1 MSHIQNDEGGI
12 HFYSPKVASQI
23 DQNFRQPQKI
33 AELDLRS
40 KLELLEQEQGRAIE
54 YLHSSSY
61 KKIVDLGKTRN
72 TNLLMSE
79 DDTMRGSRMRRN
91 MINPKSLP
99 RLKEERKGTL
109 ERDLSLKNIIRE
121 QLSTVKF

>member
-1 MSHIQNDEGGI
+1 M
-12 HFYSPKVASQI
+12 
-23 DQNFRQPQKI
+23 
-33 AELDLRS
+33 
-40 KLELLEQEQGRAIE
+40 
-54 YLHSSSY
+54 
-61 KKIVDLGKTRN
+61 DLGKTRN

-79 DDTMRGSRMRRN
+79 DDTKRVGRIRRN

-121 QLSTVKF
+121 QLSTVKFNSHKMTPKGNTIPKSVTGSIHLKKKFDTVKKPAAPPQMIYSKSDLLKMILDNDEKQSKLK